1 MTDTRLTA
9 EQIAEIV
16 DRACQ
21 MVCPYSPDPGGGW
34 CFPEAPDLVTW
45 TPDGLLVVGWIAD
58 VHGQAAYDVLWD
70 PEAGAGRVR
79 RTGGE

>member
-1 MTDTRLTA
+1 MPDPSLTA

-21 MVCPYSPDPGGGW
+21 KVCPYSPDPASCW
-34 CFPEAPDLVTW
+34 CFPEAPDLVSW

-58 VHGQAAYDVLWD
+58 VHGQATYDVLWD
-70 PEAGAGRVR
+70 PDAGEGRLRRSAGR
-79 RTGGE
+79 